1 MYAVAYWNSR
11 QSRRAEFVHAGT
23 VRYGA
28 PVDILKAVLIV
39 TTAVRAVHLRGSKC
53 HKNTK
58 LIRTR
63 CVSQARN
70 TQKLVSTGAFPR
82 NPMAELMTLYNPSS
96 GLEERCPSYFA
107 PPFWVF
113 GASILRVPRPS
124 IGSGLPPLLFLQI
137 ELWKFVKF
145 GVSFLFEDSNSVFT
159 RTLKSGLVERL
170 RMRIGA
176 IAAQLTDPFIRP
188 LFSR

>member
-63 CVSQARN
+63 CVSEARN

-82 NPMAELMTLYNPSS
+82 APMEELMTLYNPFNPLVGWKRGVPPILLPLS
-96 GLEERCPSYFA
+96 GFSA
-107 PPFWVF
+107 PPFF
-113 GASILRVPRPS
+113 ASRGPRLAVGYRHFFFYKLS
-124 IGSGLPPLLFLQI
+124 CENSSNSAFRFHSKIRTAFSL
-137 ELWKFVKF
+137 ELWNP
-145 GVSFLFEDSNSVFT
+145 D
-159 RTLKSGLVERL
+159 
-170 RMRIGA
+170 
-176 IAAQLTDPFIRP
+176 
-188 LFSR
+188 